1 MKYDRT
7 CLPEKVKKYL
17 EEIYNDDNLRDAF
30 LDCDV
35 DIYSADT
42 IKDLEDNS
50 WLEDL
55 SPGKPNYD
63 IKTFACDASGAEWVI
78 LNDELIGYIGTEG
91 ECGIVARNIDE
102 FMNIVST
109 FKAGFTKLK
118 DEKSFIEIFKEHNQE
133 FEEKEIL
140 DEFISK
146 HNFETNPSKVYE
158 LLKLGMTVKPFFVIK
173 AVDDDCEDS
182 DSLFGIDGQKSL
194 EEFIYKYLN

>member
-1 MKYDRT
+1 
-7 CLPEKVKKYL
+7 
-17 EEIYNDDNLRDAF
+17 
-30 LDCDV
+30 
-35 DIYSADT
+35 
-42 IKDLEDNS
+42 
-50 WLEDL
+50 
-55 SPGKPNYD
+55 
-63 IKTFACDASGAEWVI
+63 
-78 LNDELIGYIGTEG
+78 
-91 ECGIVARNIDE
+91 
-102 FMNIVST
+102 MNIVST